1 MWIVSGYGENREED
15 KKNLKGRKLLSFFF
29 EKTQEC
35 NDIYRKSRKIVP
47 GVKSGTT
54 TSNNISRNFIL
65 ANIILQQQEVRIQG
79 RRKGTSESTREYPNC
94 LWDWL

>member
-15 KKNLKGRKLLSFFF
+15 KKKKLGRPRTDEFFF

-54 TSNNISRNFIL
+54 TSKNISRIFIL
-65 ANIILQQQEVRIQG
+65 ANMILQQREVRIQG
-79 RRKGTSESTREYPNC
+79 RRR
-94 LWDWL
+94 